1 MSKTLITN
9 AYTAI
14 VRDLNKRSSKV
25 RKIAAMRYFKTGKGQ
40 YGEGDEFIGVT
51 VPDVRKVSL
60 KYAQIISE
68 EDIKKL
74 LKNNIH
80 EYRLAALM
88 ILDVRYTK
96 ARKADDELCMKHF
109 FTIYMS
115 SFTYI
120 NNWDLV
126 DQSARDILGA
136 YSYMQLPNKGKE
148 YLFELSK
155 SSSLWKR
162 RASMVA
168 CHYHIREESFE
179 VPLYIASKLLGDT
192 EDLIHKAVGWM
203 LREVGVKSREKLVA
217 FIEKYA
223 PKMSRTTLRYAIEH
237 FDPKMRKYFLG
248 IPR

>member
-126 DQSARDILGA
+126 DQSARDILGHIHICN
-136 YSYMQLPNKGKE
+136 YQTKGK
-148 YLFELSK
+148 SIC
-155 SSSLWKR
+155 SSFPNHLHCGNGALLWLRVIIIFARSHLRFRYTLQVNSL
-162 RASMVA
+162 V
-168 CHYHIREESFE
+168 I
-179 VPLYIASKLLGDT
+179 
-192 EDLIHKAVGWM
+192 
-203 LREVGVKSREKLVA
+203 
-217 FIEKYA
+217 
-223 PKMSRTTLRYAIEH
+223 PKI
-237 FDPKMRKYFLG
+237 
-248 IPR
+248 